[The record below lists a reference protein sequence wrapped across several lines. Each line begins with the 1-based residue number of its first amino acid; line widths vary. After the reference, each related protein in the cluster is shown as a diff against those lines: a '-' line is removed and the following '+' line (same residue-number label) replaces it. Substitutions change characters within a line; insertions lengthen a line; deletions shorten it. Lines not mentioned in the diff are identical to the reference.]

1 MEDLPVNGSVAEA
14 RHNSG
19 YNNAFLK
26 EPKCKFQV
34 PTLSISYL
42 LNAETVRKKAGFYSP
57 FLKSPIIMK

>member
-1 MEDLPVNGSVAEA
+1 VAEA